1 MGLFPAVTTL
11 PVVVENGHAEAAQF
25 SRWSIFVP
33 IVPTES
39 GFNFVGKAQPVMNDD
54 EVLAATAA
62 TIARR
67 VSAFYESHPYPPPV
81 DDLQAYRQIW
91 DDQRRRAEF
100 HLFWP
105 AEPYHEDRSIL
116 VAGCGTTQAAHCAL
130 RWPRAQVIG
139 IDLSAKSIAFTQG
152 LKRKYALTN
161 LEVRQ
166 LAVERA
172 AELGQR
178 FEHVVCTGVLHH
190 LADPDAGL
198 RALHDVVEP
207 NGALNLMVYAPY
219 GRAGVYMLQDY
230 CRRLGLGHTAPEIRD
245 LAASLKALP
254 PDHPLAPL
262 LRNSPDFADKA
273 GLADALL
280 HPQDRSYSVPQLL
293 DFLGRAGLVFG
304 RWVRQAPYLP
314 WCGALASSPHQ
325 SRLLALTAEAQYA
338 AIELFRGTMV
348 RHGVVAYRTDRPAQ
362 DAPIDFDGDSWLRYT
377 PIRLPD
383 TLAVRDR
390 LPNGAAAVLIN
401 RNHTYTDL
409 YLPID
414 TRQERLLAA
423 VDGERTIEEICRERG
438 DHGEARVFFQQLWRW
453 DQVVFNTS
461 QG

>member
-1 MGLFPAVTTL
+1 MNEEVPVTAGPAI
-11 PVVVENGHAEAAQF
+11 AAQ
-25 SRWSIFVP
+25 
-33 IVPTES
+33 
-39 GFNFVGKAQPVMNDD
+39 
-54 EVLAATAA
+54 
-62 TIARR
+62 

-81 DDLQAYRQIW
+81 DDLDAYSRSW
-91 DDQRRRAEF
+91 DDGRRRAES

-105 AEPYHEDRSIL
+105 AESYREDRSIL
-116 VAGCGTTQAAHCAL
+116 VVGCGTTQAAHYAL

-139 IDLSAKSIAFTQG
+139 IDVSARSLAFTRE
-152 LKRKYALTN
+152 LKRKHALDN

-172 AELGQR
+172 AELGQT

-190 LADPDAGL
+190 LPDPDAGL
-198 RALHDVVEP
+198 RALRDVLEST
-207 NGALNLMVYAPY
+207 GALNVMVYAPY

-230 CRRLGLGHTAPEIRD
+230 CRRIGVGRTAAEIHD

-262 LRNSPDFADKA
+262 MRNSPDFATSA

-280 HPQDRSYSVPQLL
+280 HPLDRSYSVPQLM
-293 DFLGRAGLVFG
+293 DFLGRADLAFG

-314 WCGALASSPHQ
+314 WCGALASTPHK
-325 SRLLALTAEAQYA
+325 SRLLGMTAEAQYA

-348 RHGVVAYRTDRPAQ
+348 RHSVVAYRRDQPAQ
-362 DAPIDFDGDSWLRYT
+362 GASIDFDGDAWLGYR

-383 TLAVRDR
+383 TLAVRTR
-390 LPNGAAAVLIN
+390 LPEGAAAVLIN

-423 VDGERTIEEICRERG
+423 IDGERTIAEICREPG
-438 DHGEARVFFQQLWRW
+438 DRSLAHAFFQQLWLW

-461 QG
+461 LSPVKSKLDAVTRGGQRGPGQRTGPKGKLI